1 MARKTVRRTPVQA
14 RRDNTALIIV
24 VGVVAVVVVVLLVL
38 LNVNLSPQPSGPP
51 ISSAGKT
58 WGKADAPVTIDMWS
72 DFQ

>member
-1 MARKTVRRTPVQA
+1 MQA

-38 LNVNLSPQPSGPP
+38 LNVNLTPQPSGPP

-58 WGKADAPVTIDMWS
+58 WGKPMRP
-72 DFQ
+72 